1 MGVQGLADG
10 FLAGF
15 NTADAAISR
24 NKELKQRDMALQQ
37 QVKDS
42 DRNYSLREA
51 DFNYGKDR
59 DQRNFGYQQERDQV
73 GDKQWGLR
81 HALDEQQLGISRAGL
96 GMRAQELGMR
106 QKEYNYRMMQEERS
120 QRLQNE
126 MPVVQTLYKQ
136 MEETGK
142 FDPQLYSQISKD
154 NPLNPGRFFGQEA
167 INNVMEVNRVMP
179 KVLSGEMNYN
189 DPKVIKLMNTVLS
202 PHIQRGVGEV
212 DPQTGKKI
220 VSKELGHIGVSEDGK
235 FIIPGL
241 TVKYDDGSTA
251 QKPMTELGSADE
263 RDNQLAHM
271 PVSRMMDEIR
281 GYGQMVGQLNQPDRA
296 AFLNDMVNPPDKTA
310 SREEAKGLRRDLLD
324 VGKARAKALAGA
336 TDERAMAEINAQYDQ
351 LQGEVMNSYGQS
363 VPQTPAQDPEFSSY
377 AEQYKQQ
384 FGEVPDPRK
393 PEDMQGFQLWKSKK
407 QGGTTPAAPAATT
420 PQGKAPSQ
428 LPDNSYAAGYLRE
441 MRQQSQRKQQ

>member
-24 NKELKQRDMALQQ
+24 NKEMQQRDAALQQ
-37 QVKDS
+37 QIKDS

-51 DFNYGKDR
+51 DFNYGKER
-59 DQRNFGYQQERDQV
+59 DQREFKYKQERDQV

-81 HALDEQQLGISRAGL
+81 HALDQQQVGISRAGL
-96 GMRAQELGMR
+96 GLRAQELGMR
-106 QKEYNYRMMQEERS
+106 QKEYNYRLMQEQRN

-136 MEETGK
+136 LDETGK

-154 NPLNPGRFFGQEA
+154 NPLNPGRFFGQDA
-167 INNVMEVNRVMP
+167 INNVMEVNRIMP
-179 KVLSGEMNYN
+179 KVLAGEMNYN
-189 DPKVIKLMNTVLS
+189 DAKVIKLMNTVLS
-202 PHIQRGVGEV
+202 PHIQRGIGEV
-212 DPQTGKKI
+212 DPHTGKKI

-241 TVKYDDGSTA
+241 KVKYDDGTTA
-251 QKPMTELGSADE
+251 EKPMTELGSADE
-263 RDNQLAHM
+263 RDNQIAHM
-271 PVSRMMDEIR
+271 PVARFMDEIR
-281 GYGQMVGQLNQPDRA
+281 GYGQMVGQINQPERA
-296 AFLNDMVNPPDKTA
+296 AFLNNMVNPPDKTA
-310 SREEAKGLRRDLLD
+310 TREEAKGLRRDLLD

-351 LQGEVMNSYGQS
+351 LQTEVLQSYGQP
-363 VPQTPAQDPEFSSY
+363 VPQNPGQDPEFAAY

-384 FGEVPDPRK
+384 FGESPDPRK
-393 PEDMQGFQLWKSKK
+393 PEDLQGFQLWKSK
-407 QGGTTPAAPAATT
+407 QQAPVAPGTSTRAAPQAQQAQQTAA
-420 PQGKAPSQ
+420 
-428 LPDNSYAAGYLRE
+428 PDSHTAQQLRE
-441 MRQQSQRKQQ
+441 FRRLSQTN

>member
-24 NKELKQRDMALQQ
+24 NKELRQRDMALQQ
-37 QVKDS
+37 QIKDS

-51 DFNYGKDR
+51 DFNYGKER
-59 DQRNFGYQQERDQV
+59 DQREFQYKQERDQV

-81 HALDEQQLGISRAGL
+81 HALDQQQVGISRAGL
-96 GMRAQELGMR
+96 GLRAQELGMR
-106 QKEYNYRMMQEERS
+106 QKEYNYRLMQEQRN

-136 MEETGK
+136 LEETGK

-154 NPLNPGRFFGQEA
+154 NPLNPGRFFGQDA

-179 KVLSGEMNYN
+179 KVLAGEMNYN
-189 DPKVIKLMNTVLS
+189 DPKVVKLMNTVLS
-202 PHIQRGVGEV
+202 PDIQRGVGEV

-220 VSKELGHIGVSEDGK
+220 IGKELGHVGVSEDGK
-235 FIIPGL
+235 FIIPGI
-241 TVKYDDGSTA
+241 TVKYDDGTSA
-251 QKPMTELGSADE
+251 LKPMTENGSADE
-263 RDNQLAHM
+263 RDNQVAHI
-271 PVSRMMDEIR
+271 PISNVMDKIR

-296 AFLNDMVNPPDKTA
+296 AFLNNMVNPPDKTA
-310 SREEAKGLRRDLLD
+310 TREEAKGLRRDLLD

-351 LQGEVMNSYGQS
+351 LQTEVLQSYGQP
-363 VPQTPAQDPEFSSY
+363 VPQNLGQDPEFAAY

-384 FGEVPDPRK
+384 FGESPDPRK
-393 PEDMQGFQLWKSKK
+393 PEDLQGFQLWKSK
-407 QGGTTPAAPAATT
+407 QQAPVAPGASARAAPQTQQPQQTAA
-420 PQGKAPSQ
+420 
-428 LPDNSYAAGYLRE
+428 PDSHTAQQLRE
-441 MRQQSQRKQQ
+441 FRRLSQTN